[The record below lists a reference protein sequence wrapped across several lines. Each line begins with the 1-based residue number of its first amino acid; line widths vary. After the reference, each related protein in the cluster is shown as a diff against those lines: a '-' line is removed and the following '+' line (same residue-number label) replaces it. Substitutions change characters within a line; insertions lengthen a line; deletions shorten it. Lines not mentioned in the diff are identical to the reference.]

1 MKSLKRSVLL
11 LTVSLTALLA
21 AGCVSDADVASR
33 NLAKAAEQF
42 EIKRRVVFVNVMAD
56 TYILSIEGLCSIE
69 DKGHKVAITCKTG
82 PGEYKKHQMGR
93 TETVTYFSEQ
103 LTAKNVSAY
112 HYRVIFKPQSI
123 IPDIDL
129 RGDADAAIKAI
140 TPDSND

>member
-1 MKSLKRSVLL
+1 MKKILL
-11 LTVSLTALLA
+11 FMVVALMV
-21 AGCVSDADVASR
+21 GCGTDAEIASR
-33 NLAKAAEQF
+33 NLAKSAEQF
-42 EIKRRVVFVNVMAD
+42 EIKRRIVFVNVMAD

-69 DKGHKVAITCKTG
+69 DLGSKVAITCKTG

-103 LTAKNVSAY
+103 LDAKNVSAY

-129 RGDADAAIKAI
+129 KTNSGG
-140 TPDSND
+140 

>member
-1 MKSLKRSVLL
+1 MKKSLPLL
-11 LTVSLTALLA
+11 LVVIALLS
-21 AGCVSDADVASR
+21 GCNTDAQMASK

-42 EIKRRVVFVNVMAD
+42 EIKRRIVFVNVMAD

-69 DKGHKVAITCKTG
+69 DLGGKVAITCKTG
-82 PGEYKKHQMGR
+82 PKEYKKHQMGR

-103 LTAKNVSAY
+103 LDAKNVSVY

-129 RGDADAAIKAI
+129 KTSLDG
-140 TPDSND
+140 